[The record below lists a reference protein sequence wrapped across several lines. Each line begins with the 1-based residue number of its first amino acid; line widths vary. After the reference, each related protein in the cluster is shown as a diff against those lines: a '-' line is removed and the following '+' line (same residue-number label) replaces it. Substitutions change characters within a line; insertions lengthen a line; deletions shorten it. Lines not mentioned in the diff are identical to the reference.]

1 MLTPAIGAFIRPV
14 GWAPYGYCLQ
24 VRSTHDMGGLRVQ
37 GKRWGMEHKTPVN
50 DGYVCH
56 GIAIGPLRA
65 VRPGVWRDASGRDAL
80 FCPPYWVA
88 MSNGPLGQMELL
100 T

>member
-1 MLTPAIGAFIRPV
+1 M

-24 VRSTHDMGGLRVQ
+24 VQSIHYLNGLRVQ
-37 GKRWGMEHKTPVN
+37 GKRWGMERKTPVN
-50 DGYVCH
+50 DGHVCH

-65 VRPGVWRDASGRDAL
+65 VRPGVWRDAGGRDAL

-88 MSNGPLGQMELL
+88 VSNGPLSQMELL